1 MQTCKICC
9 QSNNLEEILIAL
21 NAYNVKEENLKIN
34 ELKFQLSMIE

>member
-21 NAYNVKEENLKIN
+21 NASNVKEENLKTN
-34 ELKFQLSMIE
+34 ELKFQLNMIE